1 MFDWLREIKDNIVAE
16 IDLATADPSPE
27 LCASVKRAMEN
38 EDADLCGEIND
49 STSWLGHGRIL
60 GDMEAA
66 GLSIDDPV
74 DEIAKA
80 IGWSQDQVR
89 ETVKTERFIRFLKEK
104 MYVKDQI
111 RQMGVIANHLKKNK
125 NNIDKTAAQCNV
137 AKEYVN
143 TVLKLLE
150 EFESSEYKEI
160 EMMRKICCHKDF
172 GRRNPVDIGIECGY
186 LEVEVLQ
193 MLHKLEKK

>member
-1 MFDWLREIKDNIVAE
+1 MFDWLREIKDVVAAE
-16 IDLATADPSPE
+16 IDIATADPSPE

-38 EDADLCGEIND
+38 EDADLCGAISA
-49 STSWLGHGRIL
+49 STSWAGHGRIL

-89 ETVKTERFIRFLKEK
+89 ETVKTERFVRFLKGK
-104 MYVKDQI
+104 MYIKDQI
-111 RQMGVIANHLKKNK
+111 RQMGVIVNLLKKNK
-125 NNIDKTAAQCNV
+125 NNIDKTAEQCNV

-150 EFESSEYKEI
+150 EFENSEYKE
-160 EMMRKICCHKDF
+160 MMQKICTHKDF
-172 GRRNPVDIGIECGY
+172 GKRNPVDIGIDCGY
-186 LEVEVLQ
+186 SEDDVLQ
-193 MLHKLEKK
+193 MLRKLEEK

>member
-49 STSWLGHGRIL
+49 SMTWLGHGRIL

-80 IGWSQDQVR
+80 IGWPQDKVR

-125 NNIDKTAAQCNV
+125 NNIEKTAAQYNV

-150 EFESSEYKEI
+150 EFEDSEDKENNVSPINTNDKEI
-160 EMMRKICCHKDF
+160 TDNLNNTTTTEEKENI
-172 GRRNPVDIGIECGY
+172 
-186 LEVEVLQ
+186 
-193 MLHKLEKK
+193 KLEASDIEPKNE

>member
-60 GDMEAA
+60 GDMKVA

-80 IGWSQDQVR
+80 IGWPQDQVR

-104 MYVKDQI
+104 MYIKDQI
-111 RQMGVIANHLKKNK
+111 RQMGVIVNLLKKNE
-125 NNIDKTAAQCNV
+125 NNIDKTATQCNV

-143 TVLKLLE
+143 TVIKLQE
-150 EFESSEYKEI
+150 EFENSEFK
-160 EMMRKICCHKDF
+160 EMMRKISDHKDF
-172 GRRNPVDIGIECGY
+172 GKRNPVDIGIECGY
-186 LEVEVLQ
+186 SEDEVLQ
-193 MLHKLEKK
+193 MLQQLAENN

>member
-27 LCASVKRAMEN
+27 HCASVRRAMQS
-38 EDADLCGEIND
+38 EDAHLCAAIND

-74 DEIAKA
+74 EKIVKT
-80 IGWSQDQVR
+80 IGYSQDLVR
-89 ETVKTERFIRFLKEK
+89 DTVKAERFVRFLKEK

-111 RQMGVIANHLKKNK
+111 SQMGVILNLLKKNE

-143 TVLKLLE
+143 TVIKLQE
-150 EFESSEYKEI
+150 EFENSEFK
-160 EMMRKICCHKDF
+160 EMMRKISDHKDF
-172 GRRNPVDIGIECGY
+172 GKRNPVDIGIECGY
-186 LEVEVLQ
+186 SEDEVLQ
-193 MLHKLEKK
+193 MLQQLAENN

>member
-27 LCASVKRAMEN
+27 LCASVKRAIEN
-38 EDADLCGEIND
+38 EDADLCGEISD

-80 IGWSQDQVR
+80 IGWPQEQVR
-89 ETVKTERFIRFLKEK
+89 ETVNAERFIRFLKGK

-111 RQMGVIANHLKKNK
+111 HQMGVIANHLKKNK
-125 NNIDKTAAQCNV
+125 NNIDQTAAQCNV

-150 EFESSEYKEI
+150 EFENSEPKEI
-160 EMMRKICCHKDF
+160 EMMRKICSHKDF
-172 GRRNPVDIGIECGY
+172 GKRNPVDIGIECGY
-186 LEVEVLQ
+186 SEGDVLE
-193 MLHKLEKK
+193 MLRKLEEK